1 MLNVLIAFVSYTVWG
16 IVDYINSRLIFD
28 KFQMTEPRKERKY
41 NYFWL
46 IYCAFVTYA
55 YCAIKHFSQT
65 EEQNIGYIIS
75 YAVIYLAFYFRMVPF
90 LWMKYGISIRIPT
103 IYFFYEVV
111 IAVLSTSISV
121 ILSEI
126 STINFD
132 VLLMDDLLEI
142 IIAVLVCGI
151 LGILYYFKH
160 SKKLNIWFDSM
171 ATWEYGLMI
180 LTLYSVG
187 TLESVLYKEDSF
199 ESYHDILKFLIVMSM
214 FLIIFLVM
222 RMILIKEKN
231 TSMEVVISVLQ
242 EQMGKLTEYYGE
254 LNKKDEELRQF
265 RHDTKNMML
274 ALQSMIKD
282 VSR

>member
-41 NYFWL
+41 N
-46 IYCAFVTYA
+46 
-55 YCAIKHFSQT
+55 FSQT

-142 IIAVLVCGI
+142 IIG
-151 LGILYYFKH
+151 
-160 SKKLNIWFDSM
+160 NM
-171 ATWEYGLMI
+171 A
-180 LTLYSVG
+180 
-187 TLESVLYKEDSF
+187 
-199 ESYHDILKFLIVMSM
+199 
-214 FLIIFLVM
+214 
-222 RMILIKEKN
+222 
-231 TSMEVVISVLQ
+231 
-242 EQMGKLTEYYGE
+242 
-254 LNKKDEELRQF
+254 
-265 RHDTKNMML
+265 
-274 ALQSMIKD
+274 
-282 VSR
+282 